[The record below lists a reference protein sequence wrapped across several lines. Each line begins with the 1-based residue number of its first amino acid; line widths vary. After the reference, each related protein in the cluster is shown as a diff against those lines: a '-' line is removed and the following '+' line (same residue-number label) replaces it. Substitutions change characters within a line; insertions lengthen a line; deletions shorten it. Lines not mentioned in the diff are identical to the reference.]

1 MVMVTM
7 AVIVVM
13 VIVVMVLVVGQ
24 TLRWNIAQ
32 ESQVPRILTDSS
44 SGSPPPIL
52 KVDDGDDGGDGDDGD
67 DDGDDDGNPSI
78 LKVDDGDDGA
88 GW

>member
-1 MVMVTM
+1 MVMV
-7 AVIVVM
+7 
-13 VIVVMVLVVGQ
+13 GK
-24 TLRWNIAQ
+24 TLRWDIAQ

-52 KVDDGDDGGDGDDGD
+52 KVDNSDDGDDGD
-67 DDGDDDGNPSI
+67 DDGDDGDPLI
-78 LKVDDGDDGA
+78 LKVDDGHDGA

>member
-13 VIVVMVLVVGQ
+13 VIVVMVLVLVVCK
-24 TLRWNIAQ
+24 TLRWDIAQ

-52 KVDDGDDGGDGDDGD
+52 KVDDGDDGADGDDD
-67 DDGDDDGNPSI
+67 DDGDDGNPPI
-78 LKVDDGDDGA
+78 LTMALMVLD
-88 GW
+88 W